1 MINFFKYTDEATVE
15 VATIT
20 ADSTS
25 DEATVE
31 VIATTTD
38 STSSS
43 GKHTNRFLRNG
54 YIS

>member
-1 MINFFKYTDEATVE
+1 MLNFLKYTDE

-20 ADSTS
+20 VDSTS
-25 DEATVE
+25 DEATIE
-31 VIATTTD
+31 VTTTTPD

>member
-1 MINFFKYTDEATVE
+1 MLIFLKYTDE
-15 VATIT
+15 VATT
-20 ADSTS
+20 DSTS

-31 VIATTTD
+31 VTTTTTD

>member
-1 MINFFKYTDEATVE
+1 MICFFKFADEATVE
-15 VATIT
+15 ATTTT

-31 VIATTTD
+31 VTTTTTD

>member
-1 MINFFKYTDEATVE
+1 MICFFKFANEATVE
-15 VATIT
+15 ATTTT

-31 VIATTTD
+31 DTTTTTD

-43 GKHTNRFLRNG
+43 GKPINCFHRSG